1 MTFQS
6 LNPYTGELYFK
17 RSFLSSSE
25 LNGKLTETE
34 KLFHKWKQVP
44 ISQRVD
50 IIRPIASYLREHVDD
65 LALHITREMGKP
77 IIESKAEI
85 QKCALLVD
93 YYIEEAPH
101 TLQPETETI
110 EGIEQG
116 VRRDPTG
123 AVLGVM
129 PWNFPFWQVFRFVIP
144 SILAGNVTLLKHA
157 PNMPGTAEKIEDLIL
172 ETTGHRLLT
181 QLTIGVD
188 SISSVLDHPIVRG
201 ACLTGSFQAG
211 QSYASEAGQRIIPTV
226 LELGSNDPFVILA
239 DADVEAACDSF
250 LESRFGNTGQTCIAA
265 KRLIVEQP
273 VYDQVETL
281 LLERIQKLAVQ
292 DPMKESTDLSCM
304 AREDL
309 AQQLES
315 QWEESVAAGGEV
327 LIQPEREGTRFSPG
341 FLRKPALDSP
351 AWIDELFGPVAVIR
365 SAPDMSKAVQ
375 MANDT
380 RFGLGASV
388 WTSDLKK
395 ARDLIAGLDFGT
407 VVVNQKTA
415 SDPRWPFGGFK
426 DSGYGRELG
435 KEGLLEFVN
444 LKTYKIDL

>member
-1 MTFQS
+1 MKFQS
-6 LNPYTGELYFK
+6 KNPYTGEIYFE
-17 RSFLSSSE
+17 RSLLSSAD
-25 LNGKLTETE
+25 LTQKLGQAEA
-34 KLFHKWKQVP
+34 LFHKWNALELESR
-44 ISQRVD
+44 ID
-50 IIRPIASYLREHVDD
+50 AIRPIAGYLREHLEE
-65 LALHITREMGKP
+65 LAQCITREMGKP
-77 IIESKAEI
+77 ISESRAEI

-93 YYIEEAPH
+93 YYVEEAPSVLSSEK
-101 TLQPETETI
+101 TFNDGVEE
-110 EGIEQG
+110 G
-116 VRRDPTG
+116 VRRDALG

-129 PWNFPFWQVFRFVIP
+129 PWNFPFWQVFRFAIP

-157 PNMPGTAEKIEDLIL
+157 PNMPATAEKIEDLIL

-281 LLERIQKLAVQ
+281 LLERIQRLAVQ

-341 FLRKPALDSP
+341 FLCNPSLDSP

-365 SAPDMSKAVQ
+365 SAPDMLKVVQ